1 MKEIIIE
8 KLKGLGLPDE
18 DARAKKLLDYMDLIL
33 EANEKVNLTAITDRQ
48 EFVNKHIIDSLAAAG
63 LGEFDEAG
71 TVIDVGTGG
80 GFPGIPLA
88 VYAPDKNF
96 TLLDSLNKRLKIID
110 ELAGSLDISN
120 ITLVHGRAEDIAK
133 TKEHRE
139 KYDLCVS
146 RAVSNLATLSEYC
159 LPFIKVGGYLL
170 AYKGPGAEQEAE
182 DAAKA
187 LKILGGRLVD
197 IRETTMEEYGLD
209 HRILVIEKVRN
220 TPKTYPR
227 KAGTPLKDPLGKA

>member
-1 MKEIIIE
+1 MKLTEEQNLKLE
-8 KLKGLGLPDE
+8 K
-18 DARAKKLLDYMDLIL
+18 YMEGIL
-33 EANEKVNLTAITDRQ
+33 SWNEKVNLTNITDPA
-48 EFVNKHIIDSLAAAG
+48 EFRIKHNADSLMCVDFP
-63 LGEFDEAG
+63 EFRSAKN
-71 TVIDVGTGG
+71 VIDVGTGG

-146 RAVSNLATLSEYC
+146 RAVSNLATLTEYC

-187 LKILGGRLVD
+187 LKILGGRLVG

>member
-1 MKEIIIE
+1 MKLTEEQNLKLE
-8 KLKGLGLPDE
+8 K
-18 DARAKKLLDYMDLIL
+18 YMEGIL
-33 EANEKVNLTAITDRQ
+33 SWNEKVNLTNITDPA
-48 EFVNKHIIDSLAAAG
+48 EFRIKHNADSLMCVDFP
-63 LGEFDEAG
+63 EFQSAKN
-71 TVIDVGTGG
+71 VIDVGTGG

-120 ITLVHGRAEDIAK
+120 IKLVHGRAEDIAK

-187 LKILGGRLVD
+187 LKILGGRLVG